1 MEGGSTTL
9 RVSSRVPNL
18 LNKVYIVVQLIEWL
32 LLFIPGEDGNDYS
45 LNIGNDEDG
54 GEDKDL
60 NPERDL

>member
-32 LLFIPGEDGNDYS
+32 LLFIPGEDGNDYW
-45 LNIGNDEDG
+45 LNIGNDEDE

-60 NPERDL
+60 YPERDL